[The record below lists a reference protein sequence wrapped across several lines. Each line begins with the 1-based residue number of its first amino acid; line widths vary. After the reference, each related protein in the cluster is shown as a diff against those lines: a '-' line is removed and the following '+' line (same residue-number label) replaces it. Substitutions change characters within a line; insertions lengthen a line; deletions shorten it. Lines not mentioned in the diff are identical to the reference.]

1 MTKKINE
8 AAITLDIVDFNSSD
22 FETLAQILH
31 LAGVA
36 EQGEADPAA
45 ISPDLGAPV
54 APDMGA
60 EMGAEVPME
69 PELGPGPEVSLEPD
83 VSIEDPGLEQDLGG
97 DDLTLGVDGSPVL
110 DIADTDEDPELG
122 GFDMDRM
129 RQLSGIQES
138 VEEDADK
145 EDEEDEQIDEGRIL
159 PDLTLGED
167 ATEDR
172 DVEFGPFRTER
183 EAVDNAADKTNG
195 VEGDNFIVVVHANA
209 FYWKRTIQEDVLLR
223 PEPEDVDTDGI
234 VYSKHEY
241 ERVPGTPAGNNGLK
255 NRMNE
260 SDEESDEED
269 EKEDTVE
276 ALHESLNQRFQQYLG
291 K

>member
-1 MTKKINE
+1 MTNKINE

-45 ISPDLGAPV
+45 ISQDLGAPA
-54 APDMGA
+54 APGIGD
-60 EMGAEVPME
+60 EVPME
-69 PELGPGPEVSLEPD
+69 PELGMEPD
-83 VSIEDPGLEQDLGG
+83 VNIVDTGIDSDLGG
-97 DDLTLGVDGSPVL
+97 DDMGSEDDLTLGVDGSPVL

-138 VEEDADK
+138 VEEDEDA
-145 EDEEDEQIDEGRIL
+145 EDEEEQIDEGRIL

-183 EAVDNAADKTNG
+183 EAVENATEKTNG

-223 PEPEDVDTDGI
+223 PEPEDVNTDGV

-260 SDEESDEED
+260 SDEESEECD
-269 EKEDTVE
+269 DEDTVE